1 MRIAIA
7 ATEMVPY
14 TKVGGLG
21 DVIGALPK
29 ELARLGHEV
38 AVFLPRPQDFE
49 HRFPDLSIETVG
61 EIVAPMGER
70 SERVSIERVRLAADG
85 VDLIL
90 IRHDRYFERPN
101 PYVDPATGK
110 DWPDNA
116 ARYNLFSKAIIE
128 GLILLE
134 FAPDAI
140 HLNDYQTGLV
150 PIVLREAY
158 GEREDLARAGVVYS
172 IHNMGYQGIYP
183 AEILEEFPV
192 DLAERFFHPMGPLEF
207 WGKVN
212 FMKAAI
218 LYADLVTTVSERYA
232 REIQSSEEFGFG
244 LEGVLRTRTRDLI
257 GILNGIDTA
266 VWNPATD
273 ALIPHTYGP
282 SDFGP
287 KRENKIRLLQ
297 AMELPEDR
305 DVPVIGMISR
315 LVEQK
320 GFDLV
325 EEAAERL
332 MALDA
337 RFIVLGSGA
346 PRFEEMFRKL
356 RKDYPSKVGLSLT
369 FNDPLAHLIE
379 AGSDFFLMPSRY
391 EPCGLNQMYS
401 LRYGTVPIVRATGGL
416 ADTVRPY
423 DSATGRG
430 NGFVFEAYSAE
441 AMLEAV
447 HEGLA
452 AYGRKRSWKKLV
464 TDIMRLDFSWTRAAA
479 KYVEAYGRAATARM

>member
-7 ATEMVPY
+7 ASEMVPY
-14 TKVGGLG
+14 VKIGGLG

-38 AVFLPRPQDFE
+38 AVFLPRPPDFARRYPSLE
-49 HRFPDLSIETVG
+49 VEIVG
-61 EIVAPMGER
+61 EVRIPMARET
-70 SERVSIERVRLAADG
+70 ERVGIERVRIPGDG
-85 VDLIL
+85 VSLIL
-90 IRHDRYFERPN
+90 IRHDRSFERPN

-116 ARYNLFSKAIIE
+116 ARFVLFSKAILE
-128 GLILLE
+128 GLILLD
-134 FAPDAI
+134 FRPDAI

-150 PIVLREAY
+150 PILLREGYRQNA
-158 GEREDLARAGVVYS
+158 DLSRAGVVYA

-183 AEILEEFPV
+183 EDV
-192 DLAERFFHPMGPLEF
+192 LADIGSGIGRRFFYPMGPLEF

-232 REIQSSEEFGFG
+232 QEIQSSEEFGFG
-244 LEGVLRTRTRDLI
+244 LEGVLRTRARDLI
-257 GILNGIDTA
+257 GILNGIDTD

-273 ALIPHTYGP
+273 PLIPHNYGP

-287 KRENKIRLLQ
+287 KRDNKLRLLQ
-297 AMELPEDR
+297 SMELPEEMDI
-305 DVPVIGMISR
+305 PVIGMISR

-320 GFDLV
+320 GFDLL
-325 EEAAERL
+325 EEAADRL
-332 MALDA
+332 LAMDVKLV
-337 RFIVLGSGA
+337 ILGSGP
-346 PRFEEMFRKL
+346 PRFEAMVQKL
-356 RKDYPSKVGLSLT
+356 RADHPAKVGISLT
-369 FNDPLAHLIE
+369 FNNPLAHLIE

-423 DSATGRG
+423 DPVTGRG
-430 NGFVFEAYSAE
+430 SGFLFEEYSAE
-441 AMLEAV
+441 AMLAAIQQ
-447 HEGLA
+447 GLA

-464 TDIMRLDFSWTRAAA
+464 TDVMRLDFSWEKAAG
-479 KYVEAYGRAATARM
+479 KYVEAYRRAAAARM